1 VLEQEKTWQRKD
13 IDGKTLD
20 MQMYKNRAI
29 QEQEDEREERSK
41 QKGYHLTYSEVTLV
55 FFWVVL
61 PEKALLSPEHERR
74 VTNSTKQARE
84 ETT

>member
-41 QKGYHLTYSEVTLV
+41 
-55 FFWVVL
+55 
-61 PEKALLSPEHERR
+61 
-74 VTNSTKQARE
+74 
-84 ETT
+84 